1 MMRQVGN
8 KGFGNQKHRTSLK
21 ESTEVLPQK
30 YGGFMQRSPMFLFF
44 RRMKSDVRMLS
55 SSPHKKSFVKIS
67 YISYTRQGKRQ

>member
-1 MMRQVGN
+1 MRQVGN

-44 RRMKSDVRMLS
+44 RRMKSNVRIL
-55 SSPHKKSFVKIS
+55 PPQKYFFVEIS
-67 YISYTRQGKRQ
+67 YISYTRYGKPQ

>member
-1 MMRQVGN
+1 
-8 KGFGNQKHRTSLK
+8 
-21 ESTEVLPQK
+21 
-30 YGGFMQRSPMFLFF
+30 MQRSPMFLFF